1 MPWSSSSQ
9 TLPLPVPAPAY
20 KFFPAESSWCPP
32 QEMAN
37 NQVLQGLRISSED
50 AAALEQNT
58 RQQSQSTT
66 WRNSRANRLTASKF
80 GTVLSRKAPWTERGI
95 ANVMR
100 PKEFSN
106 GIVRYGTLNEP
117 RAVQR
122 YVQSMDHIGRK
133 VIVHTCGLMVRPA
146 SPWLGATPD
155 RVVYDVHE
163 DPPFGLIEV
172 KCPWSKR
179 SSSLQEALASPDF
192 FVEVVNGIP
201 HLKESSDY
209 YAQVMG
215 QMFCAGLLWTHFI
228 VYADAWMIVC
238 RVEFCCDTWAA
249 IRSKLD
255 NFYFE
260 QALPYLSSLEQT

>member
-1 MPWSSSSQ
+1 MDVNWRQ
-9 TLPLPVPAPAY
+9 V
-20 KFFPAESSWCPP
+20 AEGRPSTPRQWDS
-32 QEMAN
+32 EF
-37 NQVLQGLRISSED
+37 QVKD
-50 AAALEQNT
+50 AAALELNT

-80 GTVLSRKAPWTERGI
+80 GTVLSRKASWTERSI

-122 YVQSMDHIGRK
+122 YIQSMDHIGRK

-163 DPPFGLIEV
+163 DPPFGLIELH
-172 KCPWSKR
+172 PKR
-179 SSSLQEALASPDF
+179 FKKVPDGEPF
-192 FVEVVNGIP
+192 ISHHNIP
-201 HLKESSDY
+201 LFKWE
-209 YAQVMG
+209 
-215 QMFCAGLLWTHFI
+215 L
-228 VYADAWMIVC
+228 
-238 RVEFCCDTWAA
+238 
-249 IRSKLD
+249 
-255 NFYFE
+255 
-260 QALPYLSSLEQT
+260 